1 MPRITRPLSLAL
13 WGCLRL
19 GLAPGLGLGSAGCSE
34 STDGGAVET
43 GGASGSAGTNG
54 GSAGAS
60 GSGGAR
66 ATGGSTGAAG
76 STGTPATGG
85 RGGSGAGGR
94 GGGPGSGGGNGAAGT
109 TGSGGAGTAT
119 SCTFSQTAVTSTRI
133 PTVGILTWSTTLAG
147 VTAAQV
153 DFGPTTAY
161 GMTAPVNP
169 AQPSYRTLLLG
180 MKAARLYHYRITASA
195 GASTCTS
202 PDYTIMTGPLTNGL
216 QKPTVTTTTASAVF
230 GGFLITGQYLMN
242 AGAAGAPAYI
252 LDADGDYV
260 WWFNI
265 NSDVTGARMSY
276 DGTHIWINGAN
287 VPNGTAHV
295 HRVTMD
301 GMTDE
306 DLSAQFAGL
315 NHQLTVL
322 PDDTVAFYAYGANGC
337 DDIKE
342 RAPSGTVKT
351 ITNARTAHG
360 GTGAC
365 HVNSVH
371 YSKTDDTLVFSDL
384 DNQDLTKVT
393 RTGATVWVLNGTG
406 NVFTGVTWRG
416 GQHGFHILAADD
428 LILFIN
434 NSRVAAGSITSVGGT
449 GDGSSAIEIRLD
461 AAARTATQPWT
472 YKASPGVQNDV

>member
-1 MPRITRPLSLAL
+1 
-13 WGCLRL
+13 L
-19 GLAPGLGLGSAGCSE
+19 GLSTPRPCPGLGLGSAGCSE
-34 STDGGAVET
+34 STDGGAAET

-276 DGTHIWINGAN
+276 DGTHIWNQRR
-287 VPNGTAHV
+287 PTSPTA
-295 HRVTMD
+295 R
-301 GMTDE
+301 
-306 DLSAQFAGL
+306 
-315 NHQLTVL
+315 
-322 PDDTVAFYAYGANGC
+322 
-337 DDIKE
+337 
-342 RAPSGTVKT
+342 
-351 ITNARTAHG
+351 RT
-360 GTGAC
+360 
-365 HVNSVH
+365 
-371 YSKTDDTLVFSDL
+371 
-384 DNQDLTKVT
+384 
-393 RTGATVWVLNGTG
+393 
-406 NVFTGVTWRG
+406 
-416 GQHGFHILAADD
+416 
-428 LILFIN
+428 
-434 NSRVAAGSITSVGGT
+434 SIAS
-449 GDGSSAIEIRLD
+449 
-461 AAARTATQPWT
+461 PWT
-472 YKASPGVQNDV
+472 A